1 MKYDDLQKIVQS
13 PYFSVNDPLLAGERL
28 FPYQLSLW
36 TKKGYLLRLRN
47 GMYAFAKDKTRI
59 KGEEIAGFLY
69 GPSYLSL
76 ETALGWYG
84 FIPEM
89 VYGYV
94 SVTSKINRHFINE
107 FGTFTYRHI
116 KAELFWGYI
125 QMKTENGHILMAE
138 PEKALLDYLYL
149 NLRHIET
156 ERDFENIRLNLDA
169 VKETIDA
176 DKYLKYLS
184 AFSVK
189 KMKNWAMKCLP

>member
-1 MKYDDLQKIVQS
+1 MKYDNLQKIVQS

-47 GMYAFAKDKTRI
+47 GMYAFAKDKIRI
-59 KGEEIAGFLY
+59 KGEEISAFLY

-76 ETALGWYG
+76 ETALAWYG

-94 SVTSKINRHFINE
+94 SVTSKINRRFVNKL
-107 FGTFTYRHI
+107 GTFTYRHI
-116 KAELFWGYI
+116 KAELFWGYT
-125 QMKTENGHILMAE
+125 QMKTESGHILMAE

-149 NLRHIET
+149 NLRYIET
-156 ERDFENIRLNLDA
+156 DRDFENIRLNLDA

-176 DKYLKYLS
+176 EKYLKYLS
-184 AFSVK
+184 AFGIK
-189 KMKNWAMKCLP
+189 KMKAWAMKCLP